1 MVIKKTFVTDV
12 LTLSIFF
19 FSFFNS
25 FSLLIS
31 FMLLFSLFFEK
42 EIGAIKI
49 LNLITFR
56 TVINPGL
63 AIDLSNFEII
73 KWITILSASCYLV
86 FSFFKLGNLQR
97 RELTPV
103 LIFISLFYVYTI
115 ISSFIFSSLPTVAL
129 FKISSY
135 VIPFFAIIIGIYLTR
150 EKMDWMQW
158 LFKAFFLVFFI
169 SIFLIPFPIGYLRN
183 SVGFQGI
190 LNHPNLFGI
199 VMVLFF
205 SLTITKY
212 TNKMIPKKIYFYL
225 LELSIIFLIF
235 LSKSRTS
242 FLSVIIILILFFIL
256 DSKKNILYKYL
267 FSLFLFLI
275 FLIYIIMD
283 PTPLESL
290 QSFLYKGQENGNI
303 FFSREQQ
310 AAGIIGNFMKNP
322 FFGTGFGV
330 PVTNYRSFSFSFDAV
345 VEPGNL
351 IFAVLSY
358 GGIFGLG
365 FFFMYML
372 KIILFNLKNL
382 RKQIYLPL
390 AAVLISM
397 GEMVFFSTNNIG
409 ILLYMLIAIYMFYP
423 IETN

>member
-1 MVIKKTFVTDV
+1 MIIKKSFLKDV

-25 FSLLIS
+25 VSLFISLI
-31 FMLLFSLFFEK
+31 LLFSLFFDK

-63 AIDLSNFEII
+63 AVDLSNFEII
-73 KWITILSASCYLV
+73 KWIAILSASCYLV
-86 FSFFKLGNLQR
+86 FSFFKLDNLQR

-103 LIFISLFYVYTI
+103 LIFIFLFYFYTI

-135 VIPFFAIIIGIYLTR
+135 IIPFFAIIVGIYLTR
-150 EKMDWMQW
+150 EKIDWMQW
-158 LFKAFFLVFFI
+158 LFKVFFLVGFL
-169 SIFLIPFPIGYLRN
+169 SVFLIPLPIGYLRN

-212 TNKMIPKKIYFYL
+212 TNKRFQKKIYFYL
-225 LELSIIFLIF
+225 LEFSIIILIF

-256 DSKKNILYKYL
+256 DSKKNMLYKYL
-267 FSLFLFLI
+267 IFLLLLLI
-275 FLIYIIMD
+275 FLTYIIMD

-330 PVTNYRSFSFSFDAV
+330 PVTNFRSFAFSFDAV

-358 GGIFGLG
+358 GGIFGLI

-372 KIILFNLKNL
+372 KIIHFNLKNL

-390 AAVLISM
+390 AAILISM

-409 ILLYMLIAIYMFYP
+409 VWLYMLIAIYMFYP
-423 IETN
+423 IENN